1 MPETTR
7 VLLKDLLIATKDGD
21 WGKSERED
29 GYVPYSVIRATDFGN
44 VALGNT
50 GNVPIRYLSAKTVER
65 RTLQIDDILIE
76 TAGGSPGRPTGRTML
91 VTDRV
96 LSGFS
101 LPVTCASFARYM
113 RVDRRL
119 ADPRYIYWYL
129 QSLYQ
134 SGAIEQYQVQHT
146 GVARFQYTN
155 FASTHKVP
163 IIEMRE
169 QKAIAEVLG
178 ALDDK
183 IAVNVKLANIAD
195 EWIRAEYDLLT
206 TLSSEHRALSEIVIN
221 RRNTA
226 NPEMLEAKV
235 PYVGLEHIPRR
246 LMWLGEHGS
255 SDEVSSNKSHFK
267 AGDILFGKLRP
278 YFHKIVTAPKAGI
291 CSTDVLVLTPMDE
304 ALSGFALA
312 SLAHDGVVQ
321 AVTSASEG
329 TRMPRTSWKDLSS
342 INVPWPGHEA
352 AESFSTR
359 VSAIRDYV
367 IGLMAE
373 NQTLAATRD
382 ALLPQLMS
390 GKLRVK
396 EVEALGES
404 AV

>member
-1 MPETTR
+1 MKQSLESVCLNIVDCEHKTSPIDESGGFFAVGTPAMRGNVIDFSQARRISEETFKAWTR
-7 VLLKDLLIATKDGD
+7 RMRPKFGDLLFAREAPVGPVVLIPREENVAAGQRTVLLRPDPKQLNTRFLYYLLSSPMQQKKIEALAAGSTVAHLNVSDVRSLEIQVPPIA
-21 WGKSERED
+21 EQ
-29 GYVPYSVIRATDFGN
+29 RA
-44 VALGNT
+44 L
-50 GNVPIRYLSAKTVER
+50 
-65 RTLQIDDILIE
+65 
-76 TAGGSPGRPTGRTML
+76 
-91 VTDRV
+91 
-96 LSGFS
+96 
-101 LPVTCASFARYM
+101 
-113 RVDRRL
+113 
-119 ADPRYIYWYL
+119 
-129 QSLYQ
+129 
-134 SGAIEQYQVQHT
+134 
-146 GVARFQYTN
+146 
-155 FASTHKVP
+155 
-163 IIEMRE
+163 
-169 QKAIAEVLG
+169 AEVLG

-195 EWIRAEYDLLT
+195 EWIRGEYDLLT

-278 YFHKIVTAPKAGI
+278 YFHKIVTAPNAGI

-312 SLAHDGVVQ
+312 SLAHDCVVQ

-396 EVEALGES
+396 EAEALGES